1 MNFKEILKLTGIP
14 VLFASLCCLTP
25 IILVL
30 FGLGTVSFAASLS
43 DVLYGQYKWVFRG
56 VGLLLLAVALVIYF
70 RKKNICTLDDVK
82 KNRRKVVNT
91 ILIVLIASIAAYIL
105 WLYVIVHIIG
115 AFLEIWPY

>member
-1 MNFKEILKLTGIP
+1 M
-14 VLFASLCCLTP
+14 VLL
-25 IILVL
+25 
-30 FGLGTVSFAASLS
+30 GLGTVSFAASLS